1 MINHMGALATCK
13 PWPYGSPGLMYTTCE
28 AATCFPQMF
37 SQNNIKLHGSP
48 GHMEA
53 LAIYRVAHMY
63 LNDFLKMGVA

>member
-1 MINHMGALATCK
+1 MGALASCTPHVHLMYILTCK
-13 PWPYGSPGLMYTTCE
+13 
-28 AATCFPQMF
+28 AATWFPQMF